1 MNDAN
6 SGNYPQNQQQQP
18 INNAANGNYSQTQQ

>member
-6 SGNYPQNQQQQP
+6 SGNYPQNQQQQ
-18 INNAANGNYSQTQQ
+18 INDAIYGNYPQTQQ